1 MSTTNNTRSAEQDK
15 TPQDDRN
22 RRPVVIQSDDTVES
36 FIRRHAGEIAEGEG
50 LKEPAREAFIKR
62 MVSLGIYRNESP
74 SSDFSLVY
82 HGDEALKRM
91 KERYLVGDKQGW
103 AQIENYNVAEAMDL
117 VRLAKKDPDAFV
129 KQTGEFIRHAQAD
142 ALLHPGR
149 TAESDVYA
157 FGNSLR
163 QGGFHKIA
171 IDNANEMFEAYQ
183 KMYANLGRNPEFHKY
198 ADTLAEKLKT
208 AAEHGVVSERTRDGI
223 LKEVEG
229 LKEKYRIWTPEE
241 TAAYDQKRTQGM
253 KPYQDLLTEMEYLR
267 DSFAKRGNVSLGAG
281 ALTYHMT
288 MDTIRKVDAFA
299 KIVQEGTPEDA
310 AKFVRENGL
319 QKYFDNPGS
328 LQKKADDLTALDA
341 SHNRFFKNAHAFME
355 ATGIVPAVVA
365 AKIMQNIMDG
375 QRKGLG
381 EAEITK
387 NFTVDI
393 ASELGLKKLKLTGAG
408 ETMAG
413 KAMGEFIRNVTTEFA
428 KDPSVEG
435 MSKGLGN
442 SFYKVLTSTI
452 LKDALKL
459 KDAMK
464 PEDVQKAQ
472 EALKKLSPEQLTKL
486 REFVV
491 DLFSKMGANEQ
502 VKPFLEK
509 VFPSPAKEQSTNLST
524 DPISTPA
531 KIETKNYASLVDSA
545 RKLDLQPGV
554 TAENVALMA
563 SEVARRE
570 NVNATIVVQGSRN
583 PDALAAVDP
592 ALNIGTSAFTQTEV
606 RQMDVA
612 KTLAALDQRQ
622 AALQPDPEAQ
632 AQRAGRQ
639 V

>member
-1 MSTTNNTRSAEQDK
+1 MSTTNNARSAEQDK
-15 TPQDDRN
+15 TPQDDGN
-22 RRPVVIQSDDTVES
+22 FRPVIIQSDDTVES
-36 FIRRHAGEIAEGEG
+36 FIKRHANEIALGEG
-50 LKEPAREAFIKR
+50 LDGPVREAFIKR
-62 MVSLGIYRNESP
+62 MVSLGIYKNESP
-74 SSDFSLVY
+74 SPDFPLVH
-82 HGDEALKRM
+82 HGDEALKRL
-91 KERYLVGDKQGW
+91 KEAHLVNAKQGW
-103 AQIENYNVAEAMDL
+103 AEIEDWNITTGMDL
-117 VRLAKKDPDAFV
+117 VELAKKDPDAFV
-129 KQTGEFIRHAQAD
+129 KQTGEFVRHTEAR
-142 ALLHPGR
+142 ALLYPGR

-208 AAEHGVVSERTRDGI
+208 AADHGVVSERTRDGI

-229 LKEKYRIWTPEE
+229 LKETYRIWTPEE

-267 DSFAKRGNVSLGAG
+267 DSFAKRGNTALGAG
-281 ALTYHMT
+281 ALPFHMA
-288 MDTIRKVDAFA
+288 MDTIRKVDAFE
-299 KIVQEGTPEDA
+299 KIVREGTPEDA
-310 AKFVRENGL
+310 ARFVRSNGL
-319 QKYFDNPGS
+319 DKWKNEPGS
-328 LQKKADDLTALDA
+328 LVSYADRLTGMDEE
-341 SHNRFFKNAHAFME
+341 HFRFFKRMHALME
-355 ATGIVPAVVA
+355 STGWAPAVGA
-365 AKIMQNIMDG
+365 AKIMDNVIEG
-375 QRKGLG
+375 NRKGLSDKQ
-381 EAEITK
+381 ITF
-387 NFTVDI
+387 NIAVDLG
-393 ASELGLKKLKLTGAG
+393 SEFGAKKLTGA
-408 ETMAG
+408 AG
-413 KAMGEFIRNVTTEFA
+413 SVAKEAMGEFVRVSATEFA
-428 KDPSVEG
+428 KEPTRE
-435 MSKGLGN
+435 GLGKAL
-442 SFYKVLTSTI
+442 STGFYEAVTTVVT
-452 LKDALKL
+452 KD
-459 KDAMK
+459 
-464 PEDVQKAQ
+464 VV
-472 EALKKLSPEQLTKL
+472 KKLTPEQQENLK
-486 REFVV
+486 EFLVEAA
-491 DLFSKMGANEQ
+491 SKFGA
-502 VKPFLEK
+502 LEK
-509 VFPSPAKEQSTNLST
+509 VKPYLDRVFSPPAKEQSTNLST
-524 DPISTPA
+524 DRISTPA
-531 KIETKNYASLVDSA
+531 TIETKNYASLVDSA